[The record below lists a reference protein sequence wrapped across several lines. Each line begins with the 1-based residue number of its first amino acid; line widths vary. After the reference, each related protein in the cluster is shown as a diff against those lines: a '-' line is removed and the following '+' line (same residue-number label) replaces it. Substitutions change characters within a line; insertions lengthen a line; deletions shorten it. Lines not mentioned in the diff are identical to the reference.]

1 MKFFKTL
8 IAATLGTLLAL
19 VVIFIVLAITL
30 STIGEE
36 PEPYVRDNT
45 VLKLNVSGALPARSI
60 DNPFDEL
67 LNPTRQKAV
76 SLETL
81 KNNLTKAAADDNIKG
96 VLLEIDFV
104 SEGWANLQA
113 AHRAIT
119 QFRDST
125 DKFIYA
131 MTNDAGFNEKGYF
144 LATAADSVFSPPES
158 FFEFDGFYTQVTF
171 YDNLFE
177 RIGVE
182 AEITRSGK
190 YKGAV
195 EPYLRDDLSK
205 ENEYQLTQI
214 IDGVSSTF
222 LEAVSQKSGK
232 SVEELNNL
240 LNGTPHLTA
249 GYGYEQGF
257 IDSLMYA
264 HQLDSLITQRIGFE
278 DEDDTFET
286 ITNSRYAKVSNE
298 SAGIEDLDS
307 DGKIAVIYASGIIIP
322 EIAAGGGFLNNQ
334 QFITASWFKAQ
345 LKEATE
351 DDDVKA
357 LVVRINSPG
366 GSGSTSDAIWKMI
379 QETREKMPVI
389 VSMGPVAASGG
400 YYIAMAADTIVAE
413 PTTITGSIGV
423 FSTKF
428 NTKQLFNDELG
439 ITFDEVKSHE
449 HADWL
454 STTRG
459 FTPSEQK
466 AFQAFSDSFYD
477 AFITKVAQSRGLT
490 KPQVHDVAQGRVW
503 IAADAQQQ
511 KLVDVLGGLDKAL
524 RIAAEK
530 AELEEF
536 ETEDYPKAK
545 DLFQLLM
552 GSTQSKVQSWF
563 GDSILGNEHIQ
574 KLDQQFSM
582 MKKQDLML
590 LFPYDI
596 SIE

>member
-30 STIGEE
+30 STVGEE
-36 PEPYVRDNT
+36 PEPYIRENT

-104 SEGWANLQA
+104 TEGWANLQA

-195 EPYLRDDLSK
+195 EPYLRDDLSE

-222 LEAVSQKSGK
+222 LEAVSKKSGK

-264 HQLDSLITQRIGFE
+264 HQLDSLITRRIGFE

-334 QFITASWFKAQ
+334 QFITAPWFKEQ
-345 LKEATE
+345 LEEATE

-439 ITFDEVKSHE
+439 ITFDEVRSHE

-563 GDSILGNEHIQ
+563 GDSILGNDHIQ

>member
-30 STIGEE
+30 STVGEE

-104 SEGWANLQA
+104 TEGWANLQA

-222 LEAVSQKSGK
+222 LEAVSKKSGK

-264 HQLDSLITQRIGFE
+264 HQLDSLITRRIGFE

-334 QFITASWFKAQ
+334 QFITAPWFKEQ
-345 LKEATE
+345 LEEATE

-524 RIAAEK
+524 HIAAEK

>member
-30 STIGEE
+30 STVGEE
-36 PEPYVRDNT
+36 PEPYVRENT

-76 SLETL
+76 SFETL

-222 LEAVSQKSGK
+222 LEAVSKKSGK

-264 HQLDSLITQRIGFE
+264 HQLDSLITRRIGFE

-334 QFITASWFKAQ
+334 QFITAPWFKEQ
-345 LKEATE
+345 LEEATE

>member
-30 STIGEE
+30 STVGEE
-36 PEPYVRDNT
+36 PEPYVRENT

-222 LEAVSQKSGK
+222 LEAVSKKSGK

-264 HQLDSLITQRIGFE
+264 HQLDSLITRRIGFE

-334 QFITASWFKAQ
+334 QFITAPWFKEQ
-345 LKEATE
+345 LEEATE